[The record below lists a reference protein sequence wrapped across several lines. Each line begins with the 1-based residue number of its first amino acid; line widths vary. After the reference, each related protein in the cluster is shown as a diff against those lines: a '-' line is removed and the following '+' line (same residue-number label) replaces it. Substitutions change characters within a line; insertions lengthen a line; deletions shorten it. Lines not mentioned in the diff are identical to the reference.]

1 MYGEAPPP
9 APVYEPAYNAEGE
22 YVDASDRESVRSAR
36 EDYEEAL
43 EAANDSSA
51 SSSDI
56 EELEEAREEY
66 EASGHLWAG
75 MAPTIRNPGPYT
87 DFLTSVVKVC
97 FSHTSLEIIDL

>member
-1 MYGEAPPP
+1 MASSRGEALRQ
-9 APVYEPAYNAEGE
+9 
-22 YVDASDRESVRSAR
+22 DALVKERAK
-36 EDYEEAL
+36 
-43 EAANDSSA
+43 
-51 SSSDI
+51 
-56 EELEEAREEY
+56 AREEY